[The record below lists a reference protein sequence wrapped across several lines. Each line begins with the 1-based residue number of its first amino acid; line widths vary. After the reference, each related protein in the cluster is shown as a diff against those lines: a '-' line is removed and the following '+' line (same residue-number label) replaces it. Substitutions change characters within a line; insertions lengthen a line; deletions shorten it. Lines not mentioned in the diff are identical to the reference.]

1 MISDLSEASIRR
13 PIHGLLGAADIGLT
27 RTDPPSALVGRV
39 VVLYD
44 GHGTRTTHRFG
55 ADTVTWTRSPGR
67 EDDVPGSGKGRYEAF
82 RIAEDLFYVQFHHTQ
97 TPTESVSLV
106 LDFTSGHAL
115 SAITLI
121 GDPAPGRPR
130 VRQRF
135 ATARIEGIEST
146 MLPPALSTALTGLRV
161 LWEYGHDRVYEHIYL
176 GPRQYAWQCLAGLEE
191 GLADTDECTAYE
203 LRPGIFLFAWREK
216 ALPCAAVT
224 VADHRDI
231 RSIRS
236 RGVLFGLD
244 ESREVLAHFTLDGF
258 GRLISTTVYPAE
270 FDPAR

>member
-13 PIHGLLGAADIGLT
+13 PIHGLLTAADIGLT
-27 RTDPPSALVGRV
+27 RTDPPPALVGRV

-44 GHGTRTTHRFG
+44 DHGTRVTHRFG
-55 ADTVTWTRSPGR
+55 TDTVAWTRSPGR
-67 EDDVPGSGKGRYEAF
+67 GDDVSASGEDHYEAF
-82 RIAEDLFYVQFHHTQ
+82 RIADDLFYVQFRRTR
-97 TPTESVSLV
+97 TPEETISLA

-115 SAITLI
+115 SVTSLI
-121 GDPAPGRPR
+121 SDPAPGRPR

-146 MLPPALSTALTGLRV
+146 MLPPALSTALTGRRV
-161 LWEYGHDRVYEHIYL
+161 LWEYGPDRVYEHIYL
-176 GPRQYAWQCLAGLEE
+176 GPRQYTWQCLAGSEE

-203 LRPGIFLFAWREK
+203 LRPGIFLFAWQEK

-244 ESREVLAHFTLDGF
+244 EARQALAHFTLDGF
-258 GRLISTTVYPAE
+258 GKLISTTVYPAE

>member
-1 MISDLSEASIRR
+1 MISDLSEASICQ
-13 PIHGLLGAADIGLT
+13 PIHGLLATTDIGLT
-27 RTDPPSALVGRV
+27 SADPPSALVGRV

-44 GHGTRTTHRFG
+44 DHGTRIAHRFG
-55 ADTVTWTRSPGR
+55 ADTATWTRSPGR
-67 EDDVPGSGKGRYEAF
+67 GDDVSGSGEYRYEAF
-82 RIAEDLFYVQFHHTQ
+82 RIADDLFYVQFRDTQ
-97 TPTESVSLV
+97 TPAESISLA

-115 SAITLI
+115 SVTTLI
-121 GDPAPGRPR
+121 TEPALGLPR

-146 MLPPALSTALTGLRV
+146 MLPPALSTALTGRRV
-161 LWEYGHDRVYEHIYL
+161 LWEYGPDRVYEHIYL
-176 GPRQYAWQCLAGLEE
+176 GPRKYTWQCLAGTEE
-191 GLADTDECTAYE
+191 GLADTDDCIAYE
-203 LRPGIFLFAWREK
+203 LRPGIFVFAWHEK

-231 RSIRS
+231 HSIRS

-244 ESREVLAHFTLDGF
+244 ESRQVLAPFTLDGF

>member
-1 MISDLSEASIRR
+1 MISDLSEASIR
-13 PIHGLLGAADIGLT
+13 PIHGLLTAADIGLT

-44 GHGTRTTHRFG
+44 DHGTRITHRFG
-55 ADTVTWTRSPGR
+55 ADAVTWTRSPGR
-67 EDDVPGSGKGRYEAF
+67 EDDVSASGEGHYEAF
-82 RIAEDLFYVQFHHTQ
+82 RIADDLLYVQFHHMQ
-97 TPTESVSLV
+97 PPAEPVSLV

-115 SAITLI
+115 SVITQI
-121 GDPAPGRPR
+121 SDPSPGRPR

-146 MLPPALSTALTGLRV
+146 MLPPALSTALTGRRV

-176 GPRQYAWQCLAGLEE
+176 GPRQYAWQCLAGTEE
-191 GLADTDECTAYE
+191 GLADTDECTAFE

-231 RSIRS
+231 CSIRS

-244 ESREVLAHFTLDGF
+244 ESRQVLAHFTLDGF
-258 GRLISTTVYPAE
+258 GRLIGTTVYPAE